1 MCECFNG
8 YEGENCEKQLC
19 RGEPG
24 PCSGHG
30 KCTEKQA
37 KDVLNYIP
45 TMPDV
50 SEIKKE
56 ATSLRLKFKKGKYSK
71 RRSVHR
77 VYGSNVV
84 DISIPPPSFKPVA
97 LFLSRSPVSK
107 TPKQVFFNP
116 INIFDIFTVL

>member
-30 KCTEKQA
+30 KCTEKKA

-56 ATSLRLKFKKGKYSK
+56 ATFLRLKFKKGKYSK
-71 RRSVHR
+71 RRERASR
-77 VYGSNVV
+77 IWKQCS
-84 DISIPPPSFKPVA
+84 
-97 LFLSRSPVSK
+97 LTFL
-107 TPKQVFFNP
+107 
-116 INIFDIFTVL
+116 